1 MKNKDEK
8 LYRADAVTVPK
19 LVPISK
25 GKEKELKELISEQK
39 SKETISKR
47 NSIFQKSI
55 KLLH

>member
-19 LVPISK
+19 LLPISK
-25 GKEKELKELISEQK
+25 EKEQMPDQQ

-47 NSIFQKSI
+47 NESSKS
-55 KLLH
+55 K